1 MAGNKEEIE
10 VVINGT
16 KASSSLKEMNAAI
29 SAMNKELKDLPRNSQ
44 AFADKKAQLQK
55 VKGEYN
61 EINREVKGLNK
72 SMISA
77 KDLITGF
84 GIAWGATAAASKIFD
99 FFTKS
104 SEASKNFEK
113 SLSSLRSITGAT
125 AQDMEFYRK
134 EAELIGATTTLSAVQ
149 AADAFKLIGSARPEL
164 LKNKEALAEVTKEA
178 ITLAEAAEIDLPAA
192 AQALAGALNQFQL
205 PAQDAARVI
214 NALAAGS
221 KAGAAAIPEL
231 QASIDKFGPAASA
244 FNVTFEESVGLVET
258 LAEYNIKGAES
269 GTALRNVL
277 AKMSTAKALSP
288 QAIEQMEKFGVNLE
302 VVTDKALPF
311 NQRLAEFSKIGDDAT
326 AIAKVFGAENAIAG
340 QIVLKNV
347 GKFEEYTKA
356 VTGTTTAYEQAAIN
370 TDNLTSDYKAL
381 DSATESLQIT
391 IGDGL
396 NAVLRPAVKFLT
408 ALVLSLKG
416 APQAIKENADLIT
429 FFAVA
434 LGLMKAETIAATA
447 STAAHTAVEKGR
459 AIATRA
465 TAIAQGALN
474 AIMSANPLGLVIKGV
489 ALLVA
494 GFVLLYNRSE
504 TVRAGVAG
512 VWEAIKTMFS
522 DFAEIW
528 GMLKT
533 GDFSAVGERLAEA
546 FEKGRREK
554 LLSEKKKT
562 HQEEAAAEEAHT
574 EEMTVEAVTA
584 EETKQNELAA
594 ITAQKREEEAAAR
607 KAFRE
612 AELKAE
618 RAIQDLRI
626 AAIDDDFDRELAK
639 LTMQHQ
645 RRLSEV
651 VGNAQQIEEQKRLL
665 EEQFRVERQELEIER
680 KEAEEEERA
689 AAFEEEM
696 ERLTQEE
703 ELEKAQLEEQFMTTM
718 TAEEDQKLALLDL
731 EKATLAAKLAL
742 LEEAGQGETLQAQK
756 LKNQMIAIE
765 KERTDLEIEER
776 KKRSDKA
783 KEFAAV
789 GLDIAQQFLDLH
801 AGVIQQRTSEELSAL
816 DKRIEYLSQDEE
828 AQQRNAV
835 EIQRLEKEKEKVK
848 RESAQKLFKIQ
859 VAQIIADGIKEVASI
874 WAGTA
879 TLGPIAGP
887 IVGAIQTGLAIGR
900 SVLAVRKARQQAD
913 SYAEGGFTSAMRVN
927 GSGKLIDQTGHA
939 VAGVVHEQEWVAP
952 RWMNESPRY
961 ANVIGWLESERT
973 RRYADGGY
981 TENGARKMAASRLPA
996 AGRVDNG
1003 ASSGVPSPS
1012 SAGPDFNEFAGQLGQ
1027 LRNDFNTY
1035 ASRVDRWASQLRVI
1049 NDPRDIRDGLNVINK
1064 VDADSDIS

>member
-16 KASSSLKEMNAAI
+16 KASSSLKEMRAAI
-29 SAMNKELKDLPRNSQ
+29 SAMNKELKELPRNSQ
-44 AFADKKAQLQK
+44 EFADKKAQLTK

-61 EINREVKGLNK
+61 SINREIKGMNK
-72 SMISA
+72 SLISA
-77 KDLITGF
+77 KDLATSF
-84 GIAWGATAAASKIFD
+84 GLVWGATAAAGKIWD

-104 SEASKNFEK
+104 SAASKDFEK
-113 SLSSLRSITGAT
+113 ALSSLRSITGAT
-125 AQDMEFYRK
+125 AKDMEFYRK

-164 LKNKEALAEVTKEA
+164 LKNKEALAAVTKEA

-192 AQALAGALNQFQL
+192 AQALAGSLNQFQL
-205 PAQDAARVI
+205 PAEDSARVI

-288 QAIEQMEKFGVNLE
+288 QAVEQMEKFGVNLE
-302 VVTDKALPF
+302 VVTDKTRPF
-311 NQRLAEFSKIGDDAT
+311 NERLAEFSKIGNDAT
-326 AIAKVFGAENAIAG
+326 AIAKVFGTENAVAG
-340 QIVLKNV
+340 QIILNNV
-347 GKFEEYTKA
+347 GKFEQYTEA
-356 VTGTTTAYEQAAIN
+356 VTGTSTAYEQAAIN

-408 ALVLSLKG
+408 ALVLALKD
-416 APQAIKENADLIT
+416 APKAIKENADLIT

-434 LGLMKAETIAATA
+434 LGLMKAETIAAAA

-474 AIMSANPLGLVIKGV
+474 AVMSANPIGLVIKGV

-522 DFAEIW
+522 DFGKIW
-528 GMLKT
+528 DLVKT
-533 GDFSAVGERLAEA
+533 GDFSGIGAMIAES

-554 LLSEKKKT
+554 LLAEKKKT
-562 HQEEAAAEEAHT
+562 HQEEMAAEEAHS
-574 EEMTVEAVTA
+574 EEVTTEAVAA
-584 EETKQNELAA
+584 EEEKQDKLAA
-594 ITAQKREEEAAAR
+594 ITEQKRKEAAAAR

-618 RAIQDLRI
+618 QSIQDLRI
-626 AAIDDDFDRELAK
+626 AAIDDDYERELAK
-639 LTMQHQ
+639 LTLQHERKLEQ
-645 RRLSEV
+645 V
-651 VGNAQQIEEQKRLL
+651 VGNAQQMEEQKRLL
-665 EEQFRVERQELEIER
+665 EEQFGTEREELEAER
-680 KEAEEEERA
+680 KEAEAEERA
-689 AAFEEEM
+689 AEFDAELT
-696 ERLTQEE
+696 RLTEE
-703 ELEKAQLEEQFMTTM
+703 DELKKAQLQEQYLSTM
-718 TAEEDQKLALLDL
+718 MAEEDHKMALLDL

-756 LKNQMIAIE
+756 IRNQLLTIEQEKNAV
-765 KERTDLEIEER
+765 LIEEAKAR
-776 KKRSDKA
+776 EAKK
-783 KEFAAV
+783 KEIQAAA
-789 GLDIAQQFLDLH
+789 LDVAQQFVDLH
-801 AGVIQQRTSEELSAL
+801 VGVIQQQTDEEVSAL
-816 DKRIEYLSQDEE
+816 DKRIDYLGRDEAARE
-828 AQQRNAV
+828 RNADKIA
-835 EIQRLEKEKEKVK
+835 ELEQEKSRIQ

-859 VAQIIADGIKEVASI
+859 VAQIIANGIKEVASI
-874 WAGTA
+874 WAGSA

-887 IVGAIQTGLAIGR
+887 IVGALQTGLAVGR
-900 SVLAVRKARQQAD
+900 SVLAVRKAQQQAN
-913 SYAEGGFTSAMRVN
+913 SYATGGFTSALSV
-927 GSGKLIDQTGHA
+927 GSGGKLIDQTGHA
-939 VAGVVHEQEWVAP
+939 VAGVVHDNEWVGP
-952 RWMNESPRY
+952 KWMLDEPRY
-961 ANVIGWLESERT
+961 ANVIGWLESERIHRGLG
-973 RRYADGGY
+973 RRYADGGMVG
-981 TENGARKMAASRLPA
+981 N
-996 AGRVDNG
+996 
-1003 ASSGVPSPS
+1003 ASSSTAAAPPTTGQ
-1012 SAGPDFNEFAGQLGQ
+1012 APDFNQLAGELGQ
-1027 LRNDFNTY
+1027 LRADFNTY
-1035 ASRVDRWASQLRVI
+1035 ASRVDRWASQLRVV
-1049 NDPRDIRDGLNVINK
+1049 NDPRDIRDGLNVLNQ